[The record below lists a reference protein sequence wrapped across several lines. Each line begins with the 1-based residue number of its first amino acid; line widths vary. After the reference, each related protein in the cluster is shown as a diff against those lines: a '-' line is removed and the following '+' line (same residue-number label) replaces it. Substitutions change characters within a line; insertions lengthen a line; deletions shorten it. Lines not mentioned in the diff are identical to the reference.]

1 MVHFFDADIAKKYG
15 VNAAVLA
22 CFLWDCTEQKSAES
36 PQLHEGKVWVRCS
49 VQMMTGFFPFL
60 SYDEI
65 RYALKQLVKGRVLT
79 KGQFNEN
86 RFDRTNWYA
95 FTEFGQ
101 FLMAESEGRTPCS
114 TSLIQGT
121 ALLKPLLPTSA
132 NTTRAFWWANG
143 WSSP

>member
-1 MVHFFDADIAKKYG
+1 MVHFFDSDIAEKYG

-22 CFLWDCTEQKSAES
+22 CFLWDCIEQKSTES
-36 PQLHEGKVWVRCS
+36 PQFHEGKVWVRCS

-65 RYALKQLVKGRVLT
+65 RYALKRLVKGRVLT
-79 KGQFNEN
+79 KGRFNES

-101 FLMAESEGRTPCS
+101 FLMAESEGRT
-114 TSLIQGT
+114 Q
-121 ALLKPLLPTSA
+121 
-132 NTTRAFWWANG
+132 
-143 WSSP
+143 

>member
-1 MVHFFDADIAKKYG
+1 MVHFFDSDIAKKYG

-22 CFLWDCTEQKSAES
+22 CFLWDCIEQKSTES

-65 RYALKQLVKGRVLT
+65 RYALKRLVKGRVLT
-79 KGQFNEN
+79 KGRFNES

-95 FTEFGQ
+95 FTEFG
-101 FLMAESEGRTPCS
+101 LRRLAGGLGGAVPRPHR
-114 TSLIQGT
+114 
-121 ALLKPLLPTSA
+121 
-132 NTTRAFWWANG
+132 NRAYGADV
-143 WSSP
+143 

>member
-1 MVHFFDADIAKKYG
+1 MVNFFDSEIAKKYG

-22 CFLWDCTEQKSAES
+22 CFLWDCIEQKSTES

-49 VQMMTGFFPFL
+49 VQMMTSFSPFL

-65 RYALKQLVKGRVLT
+65 RYALKRLVKGRVLT
-79 KGQFNEN
+79 KGQFNES

-101 FLMAESEGRTPCS
+101 FLMTESEGRT
-114 TSLIQGT
+114 Q
-121 ALLKPLLPTSA
+121 
-132 NTTRAFWWANG
+132 
-143 WSSP
+143 

>member
-22 CFLWDCTEQKSAES
+22 CFLWKCIEQKSAES
-36 PQLHEGKVWVRCS
+36 PQLHGGKVWVRCS

-79 KGQFNEN
+79 KGQFNES
-86 RFDRTNWYA
+86 RFDRTN
-95 FTEFGQ
+95 
-101 FLMAESEGRTPCS
+101 
-114 TSLIQGT
+114 
-121 ALLKPLLPTSA
+121 
-132 NTTRAFWWANG
+132 
-143 WSSP
+143 

>member
-65 RYALKQLVKGRVLT
+65 RYALKRLVKGRVLT
-79 KGQFNEN
+79 KGRFNESHFVDIYDGDIEN
-86 RFDRTNWYA
+86 IPEEYR
-95 FTEFGQ
+95 
-101 FLMAESEGRTPCS
+101 
-114 TSLIQGT
+114 I
-121 ALLKPLLPTSA
+121 
-132 NTTRAFWWANG
+132 
-143 WSSP
+143 SSPAVPVCSAAPRQTEQPER